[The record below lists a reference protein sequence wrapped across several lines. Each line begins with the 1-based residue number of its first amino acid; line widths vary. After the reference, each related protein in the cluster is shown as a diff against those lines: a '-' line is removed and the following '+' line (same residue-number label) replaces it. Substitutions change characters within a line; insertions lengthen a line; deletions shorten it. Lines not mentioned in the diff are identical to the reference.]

1 MPSRSPPTQEQS
13 LDPLLDAGQLVG
25 TVRCS
30 FPNSRRQ
37 YRSAL
42 TRRQHN
48 GESTEEALILL
59 KAIKGKCRAHINLS
73 VLFHLT
79 TRRLLQASDTR
90 NVIYR

>member
-1 MPSRSPPTQEQS
+1 MMPSKSPPTQEQS
-13 LDPLLDAGQLVG
+13 LDPLLDAGQLVH

-48 GESTEEALILL
+48 G
-59 KAIKGKCRAHINLS
+59 KRVQRRH
-73 VLFHLT
+73 LF
-79 TRRLLQASDTR
+79 S
-90 NVIYR
+90 